1 MVGLG
6 NQSGAFAFDL
16 TGTVI
21 WKVGGIALK
30 CFFFSFFLLLFFFFF
45 FVVKPNRLVG
55 KVPIDYKS
63 SKSDNTLR
71 GDMLQCLFPVV
82 ITNT

>member
-1 MVGLG
+1 MLPAVGLG

-30 CFFFSFFLLLFFFFF
+30 SFLF

-63 SKSDNTLR
+63 SKSDSTLR
-71 GDMLQCLFPVV
+71 GDMLRCLFPVV

>member
-21 WKVGGIALK
+21 WKVGGITLK
-30 CFFFSFFLLLFFFFF
+30 CFFFFLF
-45 FVVKPNRLVG
+45 
-55 KVPIDYKS
+55 DS
-63 SKSDNTLR
+63 QT
-71 GDMLQCLFPVV
+71 
-82 ITNT
+82 